1 MKWRALVPAVLLVIA
16 TFIGSRLSPK
26 FLDFH
31 FLLDRSTLVMET
43 GLIALGMTF
52 VMICGEIDLSV
63 ASNMVL
69 TGCVTAKLLEK
80 GWGIPAGVAFAC
92 LMGTG
97 LGFLNGLLTA
107 KLKLPSFLVT
117 LGTMAAYRGAA
128 QAMMG
133 PDSVKLP
140 KGFVN
145 LDESYVLGIPWPV
158 MIFLVIAVITAIVLH
173 QTVFGRWAF
182 STGTNESASRY
193 SGIPTDRV
201 KILVFALTGLMCGI
215 GSCMLTSR
223 LGVARYDLANG
234 AELDAIT
241 VVAVGGT
248 SIFGGS
254 GTMLG
259 TILSLFLID
268 IMRSAMGVA
277 NMKAEY
283 QLTAIGS
290 LLILSVLAMNL
301 GGKIR
306 LSKRSS
312 AGAT

>member
-16 TFIGSRLSPK
+16 IFVGSRLSTK

-31 FLLDRSTLVMET
+31 FLLDRSTIVMET

-63 ASNMVL
+63 GSNMVL

-80 GWGIPAGVAFAC
+80 GWGIPAAVGFAC
-92 LMGTG
+92 CMGMA

-145 LDESYVLGIPWPV
+145 LDESYVLGLPWPV
-158 MIFLVIAVITAIVLH
+158 MIFLVMAVITAVVLH

-182 STGTNESASRY
+182 ATGTNESASRY
-193 SGIPTDRV
+193 SGIPTERV
-201 KILVFALTGLMCGI
+201 KILVFGLTGLMCGI
-215 GSCMLTSR
+215 GAIMLTSR
-223 LGVARYDLANG
+223 LGVARYDLAG
-234 AELDAIT
+234 GTELDAIT
-241 VVAVGGT
+241 VVVVGGT

-277 NMKAEY
+277 NVKAEY
-283 QLTAIGS
+283 QLTAIGT

-301 GGKIR
+301 GKRIR
-306 LSKRSS
+306 APFRVP
-312 AGAT
+312 

>member
-1 MKWRALVPAVLLVIA
+1 MKWRALVPAVLLLIA

-69 TGCVTAKLLEK
+69 TGCVTAKLLER

-92 LMGTG
+92 CMGTA
-97 LGFLNGLLTA
+97 LGFLNGFLTA

-145 LDESYVLGIPWPV
+145 LDESYVLGLPWPV
-158 MIFLVIAVITAIVLH
+158 MIFLVMALITAVILH
-173 QTVFGRWAF
+173 QTVFGRWVFA
-182 STGTNESASRY
+182 TGTNENASRY
-193 SGIPTDRV
+193 SGIPTERV
-201 KILVFALTGLMCGI
+201 KILVFGLTGLMCGI
-215 GSCMLTSR
+215 GAVMLTSR

-234 AELDAIT
+234 TELDAIT
-241 VVAVGGT
+241 VVVVGGT

-268 IMRSAMGVA
+268 VMRSAMGVA
-277 NMKAEY
+277 NVKAEY
-283 QLTAIGS
+283 QLTAIGT

-301 GGKIR
+301 ANRIR
-306 LSKRSS
+306 FRKRTV
-312 AGAT
+312 A